1 MTAKRLV
8 RSVSVVLG
16 AAALW
21 GVPITGA
28 QARGYHPN
36 PPRQAPAPG
45 QDGSGTQGQESKAQ
59 ETSAD
64 SSGGRPEGCFRR
76 DDDRCQQARENRRGQ
91 RDGAANQRQF
101 ERN

>member
-1 MTAKRLV
+1 MTARRVV

-36 PPRQAPAPG
+36 PPRQAPAPP
-45 QDGSGTQGQESKAQ
+45 QAGSGTQGQESKPQQA
-59 ETSAD
+59 SPD
-64 SSGGRPEGCFRR
+64 SSGGTPEGCFRR
-76 DDDRCQQARENRRGQ
+76 YDDRCQQARENRRGH
-91 RDGAANQRQF
+91 REGAAN
-101 ERN
+101 